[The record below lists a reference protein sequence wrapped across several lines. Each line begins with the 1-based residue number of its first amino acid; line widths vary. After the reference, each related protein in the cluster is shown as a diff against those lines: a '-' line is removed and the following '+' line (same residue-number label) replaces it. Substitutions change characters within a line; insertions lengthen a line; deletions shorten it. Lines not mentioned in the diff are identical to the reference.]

1 MELRGE
7 DNGES
12 LEIQRSSF
20 GEAGTPADEDLLL
33 NITINARGYSAA
45 DQSWAVASDWRTFM
59 KELCELERHRQ
70 GRATLMGASPDEL
83 RLVFEATDHAGH
95 LAVSGFLGW
104 HTSEVSY
111 RKLEFGFAFDG
122 GRLQNL
128 IKELEEVVR

>member
-1 MELRGE
+1 MKLRG
-7 DNGES
+7 DDIGES

-45 DQSWAVASDWRTFM
+45 DQAWVVASDWRTFM
-59 KELCELERHRQ
+59 NEMRELERQRRGH
-70 GRATLMGASPDEL
+70 ATLMGASPDDL

-104 HTSEVSY
+104 QTSKVSY
-111 RKLEFGFAFDG
+111 RKFEFGFAFDG
-122 GRLQNL
+122 GWLQNL
-128 IKELEEVVR
+128 IKEFEELGR